1 MTDPVSAPGDFAAFL
16 RNSAAA
22 HGFAPD
28 AEQELAA
35 RELQRVHDGL
45 HPETRGSRGLL
56 GLLDRRRIVRGV
68 YLWGGV
74 GRGKSFLMDSF
85 FAYAALPRK
94 KRIHFHR
101 FMQEIHKA
109 LAAHQGQE
117 SPMALVARDIAAV
130 ADVLCLDEFHVTDI
144 TDAMLMRRLVEGLL
158 AEGVVLLTTSNF
170 APDELYQHG
179 LQRGQF
185 LPAIELIK
193 SRMTVV
199 NVDAGTD
206 YRLRELEKAGTY
218 HTGADADRHLDA
230 AFGHIASESGD
241 DVPLDIEDRLIRVR
255 RQAPGIAWFD
265 FTELC
270 AGPRGKPDY
279 IELARRYHT
288 VLVSGVPRF
297 TAAAGDTLR
306 RFVWLVDEFYD
317 RRVKLM
323 LAAAVPVGALV
334 AAAAD
339 SDGFQAHLNASLK
352 ERLVSRLTEMQTRQ
366 YLAQPHLP

>member
-144 TDAMLMRRLVEGLL
+144 ADAMILGRLFEALFR
-158 AEGVVLLTTSNF
+158 EGVVVVATSNR
-170 APDELYQHG
+170 PPKDLYRDG
-179 LQRGQF
+179 LQRELF
-185 LPAIELIK
+185 LPFIDVIEQK
-193 SRMTVV
+193 
-199 NVDAGTD
+199 
-206 YRLRELEKAGTY
+206 
-218 HTGADADRHLDA
+218 LD
-230 AFGHIASESGD
+230 
-241 DVPLDIEDRLIRVR
+241 
-255 RQAPGIAWFD
+255 
-265 FTELC
+265 
-270 AGPRGKPDY
+270 
-279 IELARRYHT
+279 
-288 VLVSGVPRF
+288 VL
-297 TAAAGDTLR
+297 
-306 RFVWLVDEFYD
+306 
-317 RRVKLM
+317 
-323 LAAAVPVGALV
+323 
-334 AAAAD
+334 
-339 SDGFQAHLNASLK
+339 
-352 ERLVSRLTEMQTRQ
+352 
-366 YLAQPHLP
+366 